1 MAHRAYHYEMPVGAQ
16 DRPKMAVDVE
26 RTELLSVGI
35 QVINAE
41 GGETNLHAHN
51 GEDAVWIVLGG
62 QAAFYD
68 ENNARTLLSAHEM
81 IVMPSG
87 TKYWFEAAG
96 DELLEI
102 VRVGAKD
109 PRVAPSRTD
118 VTSRDRVARVGATPH
133 VQARP
138 IESVSV

>member
-1 MAHRAYHYEMPVGAQ
+1 
-16 DRPKMAVDVE
+16 MAVDVQ

-35 QVINAE
+35 QIVNG

-62 QAAFYD
+62 QAAFYNED
-68 ENNARTLLSAHEM
+68 GDRRIIGRHEM
-81 IVMPSG
+81 IVLPSG

-96 DELLEI
+96 DEPLEI
-102 VRVGAKD
+102 VRIGAKD

-118 VTSRDRVARVGATPH
+118 VTARDRVERVGATPH
-133 VQARP
+133 VQAREIVP
-138 IESVSV
+138 VPA